1 MNLDFIRIIDKLF
14 GHVIACMLCL
24 YIYGKRMF
32 SCGKESA
39 QIKKILIVRFF
50 GFGNLVLAFPTIKKI
65 SELFPDA
72 KICLLTINK
81 NKHLY
86 DAVDFVDKT
95 VYINVYSVKDFV
107 FSLLRVFFYLR
118 REKFDMAVD
127 FEIYAYISTFIIYM
141 CGIKK
146 RVGYRMKGY
155 LRSPLYTTAVEY
167 NDNQHITRTFYDLA
181 VTLGAEKKEQ
191 VELIELHG
199 SEKDRDVVG
208 EFLSKN
214 AIGKRDRLVGIHVGS
229 GENFINRRWP
239 ERNFARVADHLMEN
253 YHAKILFTGTKAERT
268 LIDNTIK
275 EMESDKNQ
283 VVVADM
289 FNLIQLAYLIKQC
302 KIYFCTDTGPLHLAI
317 AMGVPTISFFGPNTP
332 RLYGPPSNKKHL
344 YFYENVSCS
353 PCITNYNAKMSK
365 CQKPICLTNIS
376 AQRVIDTLNVFI
388 KECFN

>member
-14 GHVIACMLCL
+14 GHVIACILCL
-24 YIYGKRMF
+24 YIYAKRIF
-32 SCGKESA
+32 PCGKESA
-39 QIKKILIVRFF
+39 QIKKILVVRFF
-50 GFGNLVLAFPTIKKI
+50 GFGNLVLAFPAIKKI

-95 VYINVYSVKDFV
+95 VYLNVYSVKDFV
-107 FSLLRVFFYLR
+107 FSLFKVFFCLR

-127 FEIYAYISTFIIYM
+127 FEIFAYISTFIIYM

-146 RVGYRMKGY
+146 RVGYKIEGY
-155 LRSPLYTTAVEY
+155 LRGPLYTTAVVY

-181 VTLGAEKKEQ
+181 VALGAGEKEQ

-199 SEKDRDVVG
+199 SKKDRDIVD

-214 AIGKRDRLVGIHVGS
+214 AFSKRDRLVGIHVGS

-239 ERNFARVADHLMEN
+239 ERNFARVADHLIEN
-253 YHAKILFTGTKAERT
+253 YHTKILFTGTKAERT
-268 LIDNTIK
+268 LIDKTIK
-275 EMESDKNQ
+275 EMESDKKK
-283 VVVADM
+283 VVVADT
-289 FNLIQLAYLIKQC
+289 FNLIQLAYLVKQC
-302 KIYFCTDTGPLHLAI
+302 NVYFCTDTGPLHLAI

-365 CQKPICLTNIS
+365 CQKPVCLTNIS
-376 AQRVIDTLNVFI
+376 AQRVIDTLNVFV